1 MECLHKCIFFWF
13 SVRQTITHRI
23 IESTFNGNLG
33 HGVRFTS
40 TETKTHVVQIE
51 RCKIMNNG
59 PSPTLGKMFG
69 AIHLNA
75 TNQVFRIINSYLA
88 DNRNGGVY
96 AKLQKEDDSV
106 ENISITMTSHIHGNT
121 VERNRGKALLLEG
134 TIGQTSNVNVT
145 SNFFTLNMARDSVC
159 NMTDVTV
166 AFQGNFLFN
175 NSGLYVI
182 EFNFPGTSVSRLHF
196 LNNTLYKNRGLG
208 VNYGVTVLL
217 NGASEM
223 HYNVF
228 QNPNNRYQISSTL
241 TGSAVTVNATS
252 NWWGESAQS
261 SVASL
266 IRDKTKDY
274 RLSLTVVFKPFLHL
288 APQETLSGRYC
299 LLFCK
304 HLIGESL
311 AHEKHKP

>member
-1 MECLHKCIFFWF
+1 M
-13 SVRQTITHRI
+13 
-23 IESTFNGNLG
+23 
-33 HGVRFTS
+33 
-40 TETKTHVVQIE
+40 QIE
-51 RCKIMNNG
+51 RCKVINNG
-59 PSPTLGKMFG
+59 LSPTLGKMFG

-75 TNQVFRIINSYLA
+75 TNQLFRIINSYLA

-96 AKLQKEDDSV
+96 AKLQKEDDSM
-106 ENISITMTSHIHGNT
+106 ENTSIAMASHIHGNT

-134 TIGQTSNVNVT
+134 TTGQTSNVNVT

-159 NMTDVTV
+159 NITDVTV

-175 NSGLYVI
+175 NSGLYVV
-182 EFNFPGTSVSRLHF
+182 EFNFLGTSVSRLHF
-196 LNNTLYKNRGLG
+196 VNNTLYKNRGLG

-241 TGSAVTVNATS
+241 TGSAVTVNATL

-274 RLSLTVVFKPFLHL
+274 RLSLTVLFKSILHL
-288 APQETLSGRYC
+288 PPQGTLSGRSC
-299 LLFCK
+299 FLL
-304 HLIGESL
+304 
-311 AHEKHKP
+311 